1 MDDRRPPQ
9 LRNPSRTAAKVAV
22 VVLIVIAIAGLV
34 LGLRSR
40 PSATGQAGTAA
51 DATPQAVPPLTVA
64 ASAPAEEAGVAPNH
78 ISFPPASDRLS
89 EVSTAKVVRIAETAK
104 KQHHAIAIASTV
116 EARADRAEQMELARK
131 RSVAVRQVLESNG
144 IPLGTMR
151 IEIQEVPVG
160 SVNAAAANQIAV
172 NFR

>member
-1 MDDRRPPQ
+1 MDDRRPPP

-22 VVLIVIAIAGLV
+22 AVLIVIAIAGLV
-34 LGLRSR
+34 LAGLRSR
-40 PSATGQAGTAA
+40 SPATDPAAAA
-51 DATPQAVPPLTVA
+51 DPTQQAVPPLTVA
-64 ASAPAEEAGVAPNH
+64 PAALAEEAGVAPNH
-78 ISFPPASDRLS
+78 ISFAPASDRLS

-104 KQHHAIAIASTV
+104 KQHHSIAIASTV

-131 RSVAVRQVLESNG
+131 RSAAVRQVLQSNG

-160 SVNAAAANQIAV
+160 SVNAAAANQIALV
-172 NFR
+172 FH